1 MFFKTKVLYFFL
13 ALVSLT
19 SLTSSYAQDS
29 NALNGQFTS
38 TLFKKGSSWTWS
50 YYESGDLN
58 KLYSEEMYKVV
69 KRKGQLVTF
78 VLSSK
83 IGKEKSF
90 TKRHKF
96 RVDLRVCSQKWKRRN
111 YNPSLV
117 RRFWQRVNN
126 TWKLV
131 ENSGKSLLF
140 EEKFNCNPNLKSKVS
155 FYTHPWFGENYVV
168 GPSREGS
175 YYFREG
181 MKKGILSH
189 KFFNK
194 GTPHFY
200 LMLLKRSS
208 I

>member
-1 MFFKTKVLYFFL
+1 MFFKTKILILFL
-13 ALVSLT
+13 TVISLT
-19 SLTSSYAQDS
+19 PIASAYAQAPA
-29 NALNGQFTS
+29 ALNGQFNS
-38 TLFKKGSSWTWS
+38 TLFKNGARWIWS
-50 YYESGDLN
+50 YYEAGNLN
-58 KLYSEEMYKVV
+58 KLYSEEEYKVV
-69 KRKGQLVTF
+69 KKKGLLVTF

-96 RVDLRVCSQKWKRRN
+96 RVDLRICTQKWKRRN

-117 RRFWQRVNN
+117 KHFWQRVNN

-140 EEKFNCNPNLKSKVS
+140 EEKFNCNPNLMKMVS
-155 FYTHPWFGENYVV
+155 SYTHPFFGENSVV
-168 GPSREGS
+168 GPSKEGS
-175 YYFREG
+175 FYFKEG
-181 MKKGILSH
+181 VMKGILSH

-200 LMLLKRSS
+200 LMLLKEST